1 VSRWPALRIFNVL
14 EVLLPMPTWIVVAIY
29 LVRDLHMSPLQLV
42 LMGTV
47 MEAAVF
53 LFEVPTGVVADTY
66 SRRASLAAGF
76 LGMGLCSALVGF
88 TTSAFAAI
96 VLWGLWGFSYTF
108 TSGAYQAWLAD
119 EIGVENLGPALL
131 RGARLG
137 FVGSLLGLGGLVA
150 LSTVSLRASVI
161 AGGAIT
167 IACGVLTIAFMP
179 EHGFTRKPRGE
190 RAAPWAELAQTAK
203 AGARFV
209 RAVVDA
215 VAAPVGA
222 LGSPRESYRR
232 IHEWL
237 ARALGALGVEAT
249 LAPDGPTVPLR
260 PSGSP
265 SGSDGPGA
273 CFGRPAGGEIVVG
286 GRKLVGSAQVR
297 HRTALLQHGSILLE
311 GSQEIIGAISRQPSA
326 ISGGT
331 TLVAVLGRPVS
342 FDEVAEAVVQSWGNA
357 VTAAAPY
364 RSLPPFTAF
373 FSDPAWTWRR

>member
-1 VSRWPALRIFNVL
+1 MSRWPALRIFNVL

-209 RAVVDA
+209 RARNLLLLLFVSELFA
-215 VAAPVGA
+215 GMSSI
-222 LGSPRESYRR
+222 GRR
-232 IHEWL
+232 
-237 ARALGALGVEAT
+237 ATSRA
-249 LAPDGPTVPLR
+249 
-260 PSGSP
+260 SCSCC
-265 SGSDGPGA
+265 S
-273 CFGRPAGGEIVVG
+273 
-286 GRKLVGSAQVR
+286 
-297 HRTALLQHGSILLE
+297 
-311 GSQEIIGAISRQPSA
+311 QPS
-326 ISGGT
+326 SC
-331 TLVAVLGRPVS
+331 
-342 FDEVAEAVVQSWGNA
+342 
-357 VTAAAPY
+357 
-364 RSLPPFTAF
+364 
-373 FSDPAWTWRR
+373 